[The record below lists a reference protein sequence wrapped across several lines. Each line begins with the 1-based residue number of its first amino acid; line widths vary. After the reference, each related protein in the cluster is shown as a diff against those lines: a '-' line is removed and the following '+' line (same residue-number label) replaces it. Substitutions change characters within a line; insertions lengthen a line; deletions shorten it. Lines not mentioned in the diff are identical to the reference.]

1 MNSRTKTAKFHYIYF
16 TTVWRL
22 HGRSDFAPIHTFF
35 FSLDRLHALKI
46 NSLN

>member
-16 TTVWRL
+16 MTVWRL
-22 HGRSDFAPIHTFF
+22 HGRSDFVPTHTF